1 MLNIAQVVRNDVNM
15 TALSRVM
22 VAAGLEQVLSGLTPL
37 TVFAPSDQA
46 FSRMESGTIENLL
59 KAENKIKLKELLNQH
74 IVAGTIEFKHLKDGQ
89 KLKSI
94 NGKELLVHVKA
105 GKTTINGATLINP
118 DVKTSSGAIYSLD
131 AVLNN

>member
-15 TALSRVM
+15 TALNRVM
-22 VAAGLEQVLSGLTPL
+22 IAAGAEPTLSGLALL
-37 TVFAPSDQA
+37 TIFAPSDQA
-46 FSRMESGTIENLL
+46 FSKLESGTIENLL
-59 KAENKIKLKELLNQH
+59 KTENKIKLKELLNYH
-74 IVAGTIEFKHLKDGQ
+74 IVAGAIEFKHLKDGQ

-118 DVKTSSGAIYSLD
+118 DVKTSSGAIYSLS
-131 AVLNN
+131 AVLTN